1 MESFVVVEGFVVAE
15 GGLVVADEEGLVAVE
30 GSVWPLV
37 VAVVVASFA
46 SPELVVAAGVGVGGS
61 MAVWS

>member
-15 GGLVVADEEGLVAVE
+15 GGLVVADEEGLVVVE
-30 GSVWPLV
+30 GSVLPLV
-37 VAVVVASFA
+37 VAVAVASFA